1 MGEYGSETKF
11 PIFFVSKESLGSQTQ
26 EEGGVQDIYKN
37 LFVKCTSVYKCK
49 DCQILPNCKIRI
61 HPWFML
67 GWP

>member
-37 LFVKCTSVYKCK
+37 LFVNLVTNITGSEFIQV
-49 DCQILPNCKIRI
+49 
-61 HPWFML
+61 
-67 GWP
+67 